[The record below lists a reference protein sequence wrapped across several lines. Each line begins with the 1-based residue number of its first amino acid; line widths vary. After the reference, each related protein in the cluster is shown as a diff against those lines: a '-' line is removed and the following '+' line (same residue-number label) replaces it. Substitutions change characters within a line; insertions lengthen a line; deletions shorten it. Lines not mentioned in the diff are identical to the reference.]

1 MKHNV
6 EQQQRLNI
14 EFNVF
19 RLHPP
24 ITFNTHNP
32 LSGSYNDIHNNEDI
46 NTYPLQNKIKNF
58 NVSNFHFPGYTH
70 MFAINHKFGKVIVG
84 ENFNALI
91 IIYNHSSTQYIK
103 ICNPK
108 IVKKIIDNESKIN
121 YTYLSKNEKNTIMK
135 EHIMFPYDIEILKV
149 NEFINKHSKFSFT
162 ISLSALPY
170 EPPKE
175 GMKEKKANTK
185 LSTPS
190 KTFSFEVL
198 EPFVIKEKFF
208 NDQMSKY
215 YIELRIEN
223 TSKTKLMIKNIEI
236 LPETTTTTTNNNVTT
251 PLSLYPT
258 NTSCNNVLLQTD
270 ETFSFV
276 VSTVDA
282 LASTSLIV
290 NVNWSNMLTPCYK
303 VFSKKIKNEFYNVD
317 NNYFKLN
324 VKEYPNVVTVG
335 TTFKVVFEV
344 VNKTTN
350 ILSLCI
356 DVERKNEG
364 NVIDDRLIEVIDVV
378 DKQIEVNKNE
388 HNVKEFN
395 VVCRAN
401 IIGNM
406 FLPSFTIRLDNKN
419 SFGYNKLLCF
429 NCIQK

>member
-1 MKHNV
+1 
-6 EQQQRLNI
+6 
-14 EFNVF
+14 
-19 RLHPP
+19 
-24 ITFNTHNP
+24 
-32 LSGSYNDIHNNEDI
+32 
-46 NTYPLQNKIKNF
+46 
-58 NVSNFHFPGYTH
+58 

-91 IIYNHSSTQYIK
+91 IIYNHSSTQCIK

-236 LPETTTTTTNNNVTT
+236 LPETTTTTTTNNVTT
-251 PLSLYPT
+251 PLPLYPT

>member
-1 MKHNV
+1 MKHNLD
-6 EQQQRLNI
+6 QRLNI

-24 ITFNTHNP
+24 ISLNTHNP
-32 LSGSYNDIHNNEDI
+32 LSGSYNDIHNIEDS
-46 NTYPLQNKIKNF
+46 NTFPLQNKIKHF
-58 NVSNFHFPGYTH
+58 NISNFQFPGYTH

-91 IIYNHSSTQYIK
+91 IIYNHSSTQCTK
-103 ICNPK
+103 IFNPK
-108 IVKKIIDNESKIN
+108 IVKKIDNESKIN
-121 YTYLSKNEKNTIMK
+121 YTYLSKNEKNTSIK
-135 EHIMFPYDIEILKV
+135 ELIMFPYDIEILKV
-149 NEFINKHSKFSFT
+149 NEPINKHSKFSFT

-175 GMKEKKANTK
+175 GMKEKKTNTK

-208 NDQMSKY
+208 NDQMSKW

-223 TSKTKLMIKNIEI
+223 TSKTKLMIKNIEV
-236 LPETTTTTTNNNVTT
+236 LPETNNNNNNISPS
-251 PLSLYPT
+251 PLCST
-258 NTSCNNVLLQTD
+258 DMNCNNVLLQTD
-270 ETFSFV
+270 EMFSFI
-276 VSTVDA
+276 VSTDNSDNV
-282 LASTSLIV
+282 LASSLLVV
-290 NVNWSNMLTPCYK
+290 NVNWTNMLTPSHK
-303 VFSKKIKNEFYNVD
+303 VFSKLIKNEFYNVD

-324 VKEYPNVVTVG
+324 VHEYPNVVNVN

-344 VNKTTN
+344 VNKTSN
-350 ILSLCI
+350 ILSLVI

-364 NVIDDRLIEVIDVV
+364 NVIDDKLIEVIDVV

-388 HNVKEFN
+388 NNTKEFI

-406 FLPSFTIRLDNKN
+406 FLPSFTIKVDNKH
-419 SFGYNKLLCF
+419 SFVYNKLLCF

>member
-1 MKHNV
+1 
-6 EQQQRLNI
+6 
-14 EFNVF
+14 
-19 RLHPP
+19 
-24 ITFNTHNP
+24 
-32 LSGSYNDIHNNEDI
+32 
-46 NTYPLQNKIKNF
+46 
-58 NVSNFHFPGYTH
+58 

-91 IIYNHSSTQYIK
+91 IIYNHSSTQCIK

-236 LPETTTTTTNNNVTT
+236 LPETTTTTTTNNVTT
-251 PLSLYPT
+251 SLPLYPT

-282 LASTSLIV
+282 FASFLKFTTAKLPASIA
-290 NVNWSNMLTPCYK
+290 PA
-303 VFSKKIKNEFYNVD
+303 KKILPEAIIFLLH
-317 NNYFKLN
+317 LN
-324 VKEYPNVVTVG
+324 PI
-335 TTFKVVFEV
+335 
-344 VNKTTN
+344 
-350 ILSLCI
+350 ILYSP
-356 DVERKNEG
+356 
-364 NVIDDRLIEVIDVV
+364 
-378 DKQIEVNKNE
+378 
-388 HNVKEFN
+388 FN
-395 VVCRAN
+395 
-401 IIGNM
+401 
-406 FLPSFTIRLDNKN
+406 FSHL
-419 SFGYNKLLCF
+419 
-429 NCIQK
+429 

>member
-1 MKHNV
+1 
-6 EQQQRLNI
+6 
-14 EFNVF
+14 
-19 RLHPP
+19 
-24 ITFNTHNP
+24 
-32 LSGSYNDIHNNEDI
+32 
-46 NTYPLQNKIKNF
+46 
-58 NVSNFHFPGYTH
+58 

-91 IIYNHSSTQYIK
+91 IIYNHSSTQCIK

-121 YTYLSKNEKNTIMK
+121 FTYLSKNEKNTIMK

-175 GMKEKKANTK
+175 GMKEKKVNTK

-236 LPETTTTTTNNNVTT
+236 LPETTTTTTNTVTT
-251 PLSLYPT
+251 PLPLCPT
-258 NTSCNNVLLQTD
+258 NRSCNNVLLQTD

-276 VSTVDA
+276 VSTANA
-282 LASTSLIV
+282 LASTRLVV
-290 NVNWSNMLTPCYK
+290 NVNWSNMLTPCHK
-303 VFSKKIKNEFYNVD
+303 VFSKLIKNEFYNVD
-317 NNYFKLN
+317 NNYFKLK
-324 VKEYPNVVTVG
+324 VSETPSTVQVG
-335 TTFKVVFEV
+335 SVFKVIFEL
-344 VNKTTN
+344 VNKTTST
-350 ILSLCI
+350 LLLTI
-356 DVERKNEG
+356 DYEKHNEQD
-364 NVIDDRLIEVIDVV
+364 VIEDRCVDIVDVV
-378 DKQIEVNKNE
+378 DKHIEINKNDMNTKKFCVICKS
-388 HNVKEFN
+388 NV
-395 VVCRAN
+395 
-401 IIGNM
+401 IGNVG
-406 FLPSFTIRLDNKN
+406 LPPLVVKFNSKN
-419 SFGYNKLLCF
+419 QFVYNKLLSF
-429 NCIQK
+429 DCIEEVNLLS